1 MLKIFLS
8 STFRD
13 LEDARSKILKKLD
26 SVFKGVGMEEFIP
39 DGNTSH
45 KICIADLK
53 KSDVVIFLI
62 SPYYGS
68 AIDVCELKEECK
80 AECPMKTGE
89 GRISYTHCE
98 YKTTIA
104 DGIPHQTYLV
114 EKGWDTPDI
123 QKKILQFR
131 NELGK
136 EMWKGVNIDDP
147 NLVKLICGN
156 LANKVTDW
164 YKNKRLHFDKF
175 CNRVEE
181 LEELIKNID
190 GKVEVYGVGGVG
202 KTTLIQVALLI
213 QKLKG
218 KKIISIGIPNAYA
231 SGSGFEDFR
240 TKCKNDQYEAESRG
254 LITLYDVIYALDKA
268 NLLSDAEEVKMHS
281 IKEIIEILSNFI
293 RSDDQIILFIDDFH
307 LASKNLIQLVKSID
321 NIVFSS
327 RRNTFI
333 ARKEICLTGIDEKDR
348 EDLIDVFSTLE
359 LPSKAKESIK
369 QIAEGHPVSTELLV
383 KNYQRID
390 FEKIKDFNL
399 EDANEDQVEDFYER
413 VIEEIFTSN
422 KISLNLL
429 KDLAVLNPHLPTNIH
444 RACIEESYNID
455 NFGSFFND
463 LVDRA
468 MLKKKYEKE
477 GTYEF
482 YFKHIQD
489 YLDSKAV
496 KENHVQMIKYYE
508 KKKEIIG
515 DNIDDTVEILYHK
528 VKSNPSEIIANEFIK
543 VYKKV
548 RPIHYGFKR
557 LINVGEELK
566 ISLKENNKALIL
578 KYLGN
583 LYLTLKRFEEA
594 EVRYHESLNYIIPL
608 EQKDFSFY
616 LLENANI
623 KSNLGQL
630 YYQLNKLSDSELV
643 YNEALESYEKLAE
656 KEPEKHLGNVADT
669 HHSLGTIYWKLK
681 KFGKAENMYV
691 EALKVKKSLAQR
703 SPEAF
708 LPKVAITLNNLGILY
723 DDLGRFEE
731 AEEAYID
738 ALKIEKQM
746 VKQRPEVY
754 LPSVATLQNNIGAL
768 YRKLKKYEKAE
779 EKYQEALNTRRELAE
794 RSPETYSPKV
804 AVTLNNLGILYSDL
818 GRFKEAEEIY
828 HEALE
833 IEKELA
839 EKSPEA
845 YLHLVANTQNNLGI
859 VYQNLKMFEEA
870 EEMYLAALRER
881 IKLAEQ
887 NPKVFL
893 QDVITTQ
900 NDLGTLYQKLK
911 RFEEANEMY
920 LNALEG
926 KKKIG

>member
-13 LEDARSKILKKLD
+13 LENARSKILKKLD

-39 DGNTSH
+39 DGNTSQ

-53 KSDVVIFLI
+53 KSDIVIFLI

-68 AIDVCELKEECK
+68 TIDVCELKEECK
-80 AECPMKTGE
+80 ADCPMKTGE

-104 DGIPHQTYLV
+104 ERIPHQTYLV
-114 EKGWDTPDI
+114 ENGWDTPDI
-123 QKKILQFR
+123 QEKILQFR

-136 EMWKGVNIDDP
+136 EMWKGVKIDDP
-147 NLVKLICGN
+147 NLVELICGN
-156 LANKVTDW
+156 LADKVTDW

-240 TKCKNDQYEAESRG
+240 TKCKNDQYEAESREV
-254 LITLYDVIYALDKA
+254 ITVYDVINALDKA
-268 NLLSDAEEVKMHS
+268 NLLSDAEDVKKHS
-281 IKEIIEILSNFI
+281 TKEIIEILSSFI
-293 RSDDQIILFIDDFH
+293 RSEDQIILFIDDFH
-307 LASKNLIQLVKSID
+307 LASKNLIHLVKSID
-321 NIVFSS
+321 NIIFSS

-333 ARKEICLTGIDEKDR
+333 ARKEICITGIDEKDR
-348 EDLIDVFSTLE
+348 EDLIDVFSTTE
-359 LPSKAKESIK
+359 LPGKAKESIK

-413 VIEEIFTSN
+413 VIEEIFDSN
-422 KISLNLL
+422 KVSLNLL

-444 RACIEESYNID
+444 RASIEESYNID
-455 NFGSFFND
+455 NFRSVFNE

-477 GTYEF
+477 GTFEF

-489 YLDSKAV
+489 YLDNKAA
-496 KENHVQMIKYYE
+496 KENHEQMIKYYE

-528 VKSNPSEIIANEFIK
+528 VKSNPSETIANEFIK

-566 ISLKENNKALIL
+566 SSLEEKNKVLIL
-578 KYLGN
+578 KALGN
-583 LYLTLKRFEEA
+583 LYLTLRRFEEA
-594 EVRYHESLNYIIPL
+594 EVRYQESLNYITPL
-608 EQKDFSFY
+608 EEKDLNFY
-616 LLENANI
+616 LFENANI
-623 KSNLGQL
+623 KHNLGQL
-630 YYQLNKLSDSELV
+630 YYQLNRFSDSKLA
-643 YNEALESYEKLAE
+643 YNEALESYKVLAE
-656 KEPEKHLGNVADT
+656 KEPEVHLGNVADT
-669 HHSLGTIYWKLK
+669 HHALGTIYWKLK
-681 KFGKAENMYV
+681 NFSKAENMYV
-691 EALKVKKSLAQR
+691 EALRVKKSLAQR
-703 SPEAF
+703 SPQAF

-723 DDLGRFEE
+723 D
-731 AEEAYID
+731 
-738 ALKIEKQM
+738 
-746 VKQRPEVY
+746 
-754 LPSVATLQNNIGAL
+754 
-768 YRKLKKYEKAE
+768 
-779 EKYQEALNTRRELAE
+779 
-794 RSPETYSPKV
+794 
-804 AVTLNNLGILYSDL
+804 DL

-839 EKSPEA
+839 ERSPEA
-845 YLHLVANTQNNLGI
+845 YLHIVANTQNNLGT

-870 EEMYLAALRER
+870 EERYLDALRIR
-881 IKLAEQ
+881 TNLAEQ
-887 NPKVFL
+887 NSKVFL
-893 QDVITTQ
+893 QDVATTQ
-900 NDLGTLYQKLK
+900 NDLGILYQNLNKFENALIKFNEVLEINPDNKEVWAQKGYCLNKLK
-911 RFEEANEMY
+911 RYHEAEEN
-920 LNALEG
+920 NDKALKIDAKFSIAWYNKACIESLRNNKEKSIDFLKMSIDLD
-926 KKKIG
+926 KKFIDMAKADQDFDNIRSSKEFKELT